1 MKNLTEIFSDPALRS
16 LGWTLLHSIWQL
28 LALGSLYVVFVFFTK
43 KASHRYNEGMGLL
56 FAQVLIS
63 LLTFT
68 VLQSQTALKIGTES
82 AILETAPSILQN
94 IKMYFQN
101 NISLIVSL
109 WILGSF
115 ALFVRLIFAFIF
127 VNKVKNSSQNTTNA
141 SLENLVETLK
151 VKMGMQQAIGIKES
165 KAVNLPMMM
174 GVLKPMILIPASL
187 LTGLSNSQLE
197 VIIAHELAHIKRH
210 DYLLNGVQ
218 SLIEVLYFF
227 HPAMWLLSAQIRI
240 ERENCCDDMAIAA
253 CGNKILLAKTLVQLQ
268 ETMTVPHFAMAFGKK
283 QNPLLARIQ
292 RIVGLSSG
300 STFTKESIWIVAG
313 LCVTMYAFAQNSNP
327 KYIKKQEVSAKIRL
341 KMDNDTLG
349 TPKETHVTVSSS
361 NDRSTITIKDN
372 VLFIEGKPVEVSP
385 EIRLEVE
392 KKLKEI
398 ENISDKIN
406 VQSELISKESD
417 RMSEFSEKM
426 KNLSKSDIKL
436 PNIKLPNEMDWISN
450 QMEEVSKKMEKAS
463 KNYEK
468 NASKKLSSEQL
479 EKLNNQLEKEMDS
492 YSLEMDKLS
501 AEMDKLSKEM
511 DKHSASMNEI
521 SNKMD
526 ELAKPMEAMSDDIE
540 RNMEEIIALLP
551 ADVQTRINNKSSKQ
565 YKLAPPPPPKPPRP
579 PKAPKFGTPPPPPP
593 PPPRPTKAP
602 KALKYGTPPPPPPP
616 PPPPAPRKN

>member
-1 MKNLTEIFSDPALRS
+1 MKNLTEIFSNPALRS

-43 KASHRYNEGMGLL
+43 KASHRYNVGMSLL

-68 VLQSQTALKIGTES
+68 IMQSASGSLVSENAMLES
-82 AILETAPSILQN
+82 VPSILQN

-109 WILGSF
+109 WLLGSF
-115 ALFVRLIFAFIF
+115 ALFVRLVFAFIF
-127 VNKVKNSSQNTTNA
+127 VNKVKNSPQNTTNA
-141 SLENLVETLK
+141 GLENLVETLK

-174 GVLKPMILIPASL
+174 GVLKPIILIPATL

-218 SLIEVLYFF
+218 SLMEVLYFF

-283 QNPLLARIQ
+283 QNPLLARIR

-300 STFTKESIWIVAG
+300 RTFTKESIWIVAG
-313 LCVTMYAFAQNSNP
+313 LCVTMYAFAQRTPVES
-327 KYIKKQEVSAKIRL
+327 KKKEGVTVTKGVQITQ
-341 KMDNDTLG
+341 DTLKPG
-349 TPKETHVTVSSS
+349 KSTSTYSIKNDNIDFQINNEKIFLNGKEVVLSAEAQKQVEERMKLI
-361 NDRSTITIKDN
+361 NEQQELITK
-372 VLFIEGKPVEVSP
+372 
-385 EIRLEVE
+385 
-392 KKLKEI
+392 
-398 ENISDKIN
+398 
-406 VQSELISKESD
+406 QSELIEI
-417 RMSEFSEKM
+417 ESEKM
-426 KNLSKSDIKL
+426 GEYSEKMSARSEPMQKLSK
-436 PNIKLPNEMDWISN
+436 EM
-450 QMEEVSKKMEKAS
+450 EKVSKKMEQVS
-463 KNYEK
+463 KKYEK
-468 NASKKLSSEQL
+468 NASKKLSFDQL
-479 EKLNNQLEKEMDS
+479 EKLNNQLDKEMEIH
-492 YSLEMDKLS
+492 SLEMDKLS
-501 AEMDKLSKEM
+501 AEMDKLSEEM
-511 DKHSASMNEI
+511 DKHSVPMDEI

-565 YKLAPPPPPKPPRP
+565 YKLAPPPPKPPRP

-593 PPPRPTKAP
+593 APPRSPKAP

-616 PPPPAPRKN
+616 PAPRKN